1 MFIGFHYFS
10 FQMLTIYGLLVLFE
24 QVFKKKKTQAIQIL
38 KRKLNLENV
47 MDKCLLAVLWKK
59 DFQKYTRSFMENVFQ
74 KLIMEKGFWR
84 FMEEMF

>member
-24 QVFKKKKTQAIQIL
+24 QVFKKKKKTQAIQIL

-74 KLIMEKGFWR
+74 KLIMEKGF
-84 FMEEMF
+84 

>member
-24 QVFKKKKTQAIQIL
+24 QVFKKKKKKTQAIQIL

-74 KLIMEKGFWR
+74 KLIMEKGF
-84 FMEEMF
+84 

>member
-1 MFIGFHYFS
+1 
-10 FQMLTIYGLLVLFE
+10 
-24 QVFKKKKTQAIQIL
+24 
-38 KRKLNLENV
+38 

>member
-1 MFIGFHYFS
+1 MAYWS
-10 FQMLTIYGLLVLFE
+10 FLSRYLK
-24 QVFKKKKTQAIQIL
+24 KKKKTQAIQIL